1 MISPVNYLSSG
12 SDTSSC
18 RFNFALLTSA
28 NSHSIAQALFQPR
41 WRKTLMVCPVCNSA
55 ECRRSRRRTLLDYF
69 ARVVGSV
76 PWRCSRCSRRLRSRT
91 TPLAHSLVA
100 HCAICGNIEVKR
112 VASDLADGFAAPLW
126 RTLGVPAFRC
136 IPCRHKFFSV
146 LPLSKEV
153 QDSDYKIDKIA
164 S

>member
-1 MISPVNYLSSG
+1 ML
-12 SDTSSC
+12 
-18 RFNFALLTSA
+18 
-28 NSHSIAQALFQPR
+28 
-41 WRKTLMVCPVCNSA
+41 CPVCNSA

-76 PWRCSRCSRRLRSRT
+76 PWRCSRCSRRFRSRT
-91 TPLAHSLVA
+91 TPFAHSLVA

-112 VASDLADGFAAPLW
+112 IASDLADGFAAPLW

-136 IPCRHKFFSV
+136 IPCRHKFFSA

-153 QDSDYKIDKIA
+153 QDGDYKIDKIA